1 LLWIAKLPRSFRGC
15 VALATLFTLAR
26 EFPLEESPTKYTLI
40 SIFVTWVGQLCFF
53 GFLEAIAGFL
63 GGKEAKLGRGGE
75 NIKEWKCLGIAAL
88 ARWGSTAK
96 GGMGRKI

>member
-1 LLWIAKLPRSFRGC
+1 MSSVPG
-15 VALATLFTLAR
+15 VAERA
-26 EFPLEESPTKYTLI
+26 
-40 SIFVTWVGQLCFF
+40 
-53 GFLEAIAGFL
+53 FLYCNGR
-63 GGKEAKLGRGGE
+63 GKEANRGRGMG